1 MKAALLIRERVV
13 FGDGAFVEMVVWRV
27 PNPVPPTTHGLKY
40 SLVYIVE
47 GARVVGYDNERNK
60 GDHRHFNGKET
71 SYRFRSIE
79 ELLADFV
86 ADVERLRSKR

>member
-1 MKAALLIRERVV
+1 MARA
-13 FGDGAFVEMVVWRV
+13 
-27 PNPVPPTTHGLKY
+27 NPVPPTTHGLKY

-47 GARVVGYDNERNK
+47 GARVIGYDNERNK
-60 GDHRHFNGKET
+60 GDHRHFKGKET
-71 SYRFRSIE
+71 PYRFRSIE